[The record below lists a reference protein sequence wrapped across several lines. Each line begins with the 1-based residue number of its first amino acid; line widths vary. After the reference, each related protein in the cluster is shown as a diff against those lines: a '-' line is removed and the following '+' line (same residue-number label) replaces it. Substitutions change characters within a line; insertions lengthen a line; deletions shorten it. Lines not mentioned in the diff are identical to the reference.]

1 MRRAL
6 AATKAK
12 LAASPEVEIV
22 DFAPLKHGEGYDII
36 RELYF
41 EDGGKA
47 IRAQL
52 AAGGEDALVLTEWV
66 IAPRTRRTTTLR
78 RSGRWVRAHIRH
90 ARLDRSSFF
99 SFFPAAACAAQR
111 VPPGVLGPLARGGL
125 RRRALAPFPGPA
137 NPHDTAKYWGYT
149 AIWNLLDY
157 PGIVFPSGVTVDP
170 AVDVADA
177 AAQPAGP
184 ADAYNQSICDGW
196 RPINL
201 QLTARRFDDTMLVA
215 AQEVVERILKA

>member
-6 AATKAK
+6 AAAKAK

-66 IAPRTRRTTTLR
+66 ISPPHTQDHDATSLWALHARRNAFRREYSDHWRAAGCDVVLSPPSRDPLTRTTRPSTGGIPRYGTSSTTPASCSPLCHRRPGRRRRGCHCAARKPGGRIQPLDLRSGGDVLAPR
-78 RSGRWVRAHIRH
+78 
-90 ARLDRSSFF
+90 
-99 SFFPAAACAAQR
+99 
-111 VPPGVLGPLARGGL
+111 
-125 RRRALAPFPGPA
+125 
-137 NPHDTAKYWGYT
+137 
-149 AIWNLLDY
+149 
-157 PGIVFPSGVTVDP
+157 
-170 AVDVADA
+170 
-177 AAQPAGP
+177 
-184 ADAYNQSICDGW
+184 
-196 RPINL
+196 
-201 QLTARRFDDTMLVA
+201 LTCS
-215 AQEVVERILKA
+215 